1 MADVTTRLAKAR
13 KHFMTLHTFWKH
25 TGLSTAWKLRIYN
38 AVFVPRIACGMESA
52 ALTTADLHRLEAFHS
67 QSLRKIQRIK
77 ASFYTKV
84 LTDNPTHKPSGTRES
99 ALCRPT
105 PRHTPHSQGTV
116 KVVWSRFESNFEQPG
131 KELRFYEGFCV

>member
-67 QSLRKIQRIK
+67 QSLRKIQRLK
-77 ASFYTKV
+77 ATFYTNV
-84 LTDNPTHKPSGTRES
+84 FTDNPHAQTEAVRALADQPPS
-99 ALCRPT
+99 
-105 PRHTPHSQGTV
+105 HTTCTGHS
-116 KVVWSRFESNFEQPG
+116 
-131 KELRFYEGFCV
+131 